1 MKSHENNGK
10 ANGALLAGMNDALNR
25 EISTIV
31 RYLLQGSSIHGLANE
46 PLRQMYR
53 KEVADEL
60 GHAQYLADK
69 IAILGGK
76 AEVHPDLAPP
86 PEDIDKMVAHDLV
99 AEESDI
105 AHYQKL
111 AKMAENAGLVE
122 LKLKMED
129 QAADESRHA
138 EELRRMQASS

>member
-1 MKSHENNGK
+1 MMKNNQQ
-10 ANGALLAGMNDALNR
+10 NGRSNGELLRGMNEALNR
-25 EISTIV
+25 ELTTIV

-60 GHAQYLADK
+60 AHAQYLADK
-69 IAILGGK
+69 IAVLGGR

-86 PEDIDKMVAHDLV
+86 PQDIETMIKQDLA

-105 AHYQKL
+105 AHYRKL
-111 AKMAENAGLVE
+111 AQMAEDAGLVE
-122 LKLKMED
+122 LKLRMED

-138 EELRRMQASS
+138 EELRRLQVS